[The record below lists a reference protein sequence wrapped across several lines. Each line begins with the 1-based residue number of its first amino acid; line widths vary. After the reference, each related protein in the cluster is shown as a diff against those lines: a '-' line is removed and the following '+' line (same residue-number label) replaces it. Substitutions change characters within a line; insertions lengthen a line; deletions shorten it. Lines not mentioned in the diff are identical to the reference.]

1 MVSVV
6 FHVIFSLITI
16 YFLLQIIGFALYEI
30 NTLNNKIG
38 GIAVVTF
45 SIVVI
50 VFANI
55 VVWLLG

>member
-1 MVSVV
+1 MVSIV

>member
-1 MVSVV
+1 MVSVI
-6 FHVIFSLITI
+6 FHVIFSIITI
-16 YFLLQIIGFALYEI
+16 YYFLQIIGFALYEI

-50 VFANI
+50 IFANI